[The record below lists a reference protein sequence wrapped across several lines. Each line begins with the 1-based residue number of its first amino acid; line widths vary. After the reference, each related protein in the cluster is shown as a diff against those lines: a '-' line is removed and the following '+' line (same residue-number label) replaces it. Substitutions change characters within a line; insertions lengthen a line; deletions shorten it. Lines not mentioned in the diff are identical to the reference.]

1 VHLQALHLSGGPLLL
16 QGAPLQRLLHSRRLG
31 APHLRRLVLSQR
43 LHMTLHTLLRHEEV
57 NFA

>member
-1 VHLQALHLSGGPLLL
+1 MHLQALHLSGGPLLL

-43 LHMTLHTLLRHEEV
+43 L
-57 NFA
+57 